1 MADDVRNVIT
11 GGIGAAPGGLVWF
24 LTGGLEAGE
33 AVIVV
38 TPVARTIR
46 VPRGDRAMNVSQG
59 SRVVIVPP
67 SNRVTEGEP

>member
-1 MADDVRNVIT
+1 
-11 GGIGAAPGGLVWF
+11 
-24 LTGGLEAGE
+24 
-33 AVIVV
+33 VIVV

-67 SNRVTEGEP
+67 SNRVIEGEP